1 MKIDS
6 CREAARRRRGDGGRM
21 APSVRNQLIIALAG
35 TLLLIGCVADAASP
49 VISPAIAEAPRP
61 RALLVADSSDAVSPA
76 VVAQAPVIAAPPA
89 VIEQPVVVAP
99 VVVARP
105 VIVLPPDTRMPVTV
119 DYLYHRRI
127 LHPPVRHRQG
137 KVNPVPRGPGRER
150 DFGPQSRVV
159 PLAPLPNLL
168 AELKAFRS
176 RAPVRAGAF
185 LAFAK
190 HKRGVAETAKTE
202 TLGDPGDGGQEP
214 ALPPARGVQD
224 QDGGYRLNFEDAD
237 VKDVL
242 HAVLGNVLGL
252 TYTLAPNVTGRITV
266 SSATPQNRSE
276 LLSTLETV
284 LQMQGLSLTK
294 VGSTYR
300 IAPTALGGGSIDEDG
315 RSPGFGITV
324 VPLEYS
330 SVNTVSKL
338 LNGFVTDADGVR
350 VDTSRNAIIVRGPG
364 PRREEIVRA
373 IKAMDADWMRQ
384 QSVSVIELKRSRPE
398 EVIGELNRIFDND
411 QGGGGGGLGL
421 GANQPGGGSGG
432 LSLGANQP
440 GGNAGAG
447 AGGGAIQFKAVK
459 RLRSIMVIS
468 KNPALVRRAA
478 QWIRRLDHQ
487 DTSATDS
494 VFIYRPRYRD
504 ARELSRLVKNLFGG
518 GGGDSAG
525 TGSGVAF
532 QQANGQGAGLGQ
544 SGGQGGG
551 IGQAP
556 GTGGIGSSTASYAGG
571 LQSGGGFNG
580 GLGGTLGGNAGSG
593 LGGSSAGG
601 GLQGSLAEPI
611 EAGQGGGNGDNKLKL
626 SADSSNNTIVAYT
639 DGETYAKVQ
648 SVLRSLDVAPLQVA
662 ISVIVAE
669 VQLNDEL
676 KYGVQFYLNS
686 KQGSIGLSQVLSSA
700 AGAAATAVAPQA
712 AGFNFLVGGSS
723 SPNLVLNALDQ
734 VSKVHIL
741 STPSVVVM
749 ENKPAT
755 FEVGNQVPIITQ
767 QATSTLVAGA
777 PTLNQV
783 TYLDTGIILKIV
795 PRVGQHG
802 DVAMS
807 LDQVI
812 SSVVPDPSGAQS
824 LTPTISKRRIA
835 SDISVRSGQA
845 VLLAGLINDTRQQNK
860 GQIPF
865 IGEGLGDIFGN
876 KDNVFNRS
884 ELVVFIRPVI
894 IRGGQDAQSVT
905 EEFKSHLKA
914 MDLHTPE
921 VTK

>member
-1 MKIDS
+1 
-6 CREAARRRRGDGGRM
+6 M
-21 APSVRNQLIIALAG
+21 APSVRNQLITAFAS
-35 TLLLIGCVADAASP
+35 TVLLVGCLADASAFP
-49 VISPAIAEAPRP
+49 LV
-61 RALLVADSSDAVSPA
+61 VADSAEVVPPA
-76 VVAQAPVIAAPPA
+76 LVAQTPVIVAPPA
-89 VIEQPVVVAP
+89 VVEQPVIVAPAP

-127 LHPPVRHRQG
+127 LHAPARRREG
-137 KVNPVPRGPGRER
+137 RVNPVPRGRGRER
-150 DFGPQSRVV
+150 NFGPESRLA
-159 PLAPLPNLL
+159 PLAPSLSAML
-168 AELKAFRS
+168 AAFRA
-176 RAPVRAGAF
+176 REPAGAGAF
-185 LAFAK
+185 LALAK
-190 HKRGVAETAKTE
+190 RKHAAETAKADPVV
-202 TLGDPGDGGQEP
+202 DPGDGAPEP
-214 ALPPARGVQD
+214 MSPPARGVQD

-266 SSATPQNRSE
+266 SSAAPQNRSE

-300 IAPTALGGGSIDEDG
+300 IAPTTLGGGSIDTDG

-324 VPLEYS
+324 VPLEFS
-330 SVNTVSKL
+330 SVNTVNKL
-338 LNGFVTDADGVR
+338 LSGFLTDADGVR

-373 IKAMDADWMRQ
+373 IKAVDGDWMRQ
-384 QSVSVIELKRSRPE
+384 QSVSVIELRRSRPE
-398 EVIGELNRIFDND
+398 EVIGELDRIFDND
-411 QGGGGGGLGL
+411 QGSDGGGRAGATPGLGF
-421 GANQPGGGSGG
+421 GANQPNGAGGG
-432 LSLGANQP
+432 
-440 GGNAGAG
+440 GAG

-459 RLRSIMVIS
+459 RLRAIMVIS

-478 QWIRRLDHQ
+478 QWIHRLDHQ
-487 DTSATDS
+487 DASATDS
-494 VFIYRPRYRD
+494 VFVYRPRFRD
-504 ARELSRLVKNLFGG
+504 ARELTRLVKNLFGG
-518 GGGDSAG
+518 GGDSG
-525 TGSGVAF
+525 GSTSGVAF
-532 QQANGQGAGLGQ
+532 QQASNQ
-544 SGGQGGG
+544 SGGGGQGSSQGG

-556 GTGGIGSSTASYAGG
+556 GGGGLGSSSSSFAGG
-571 LQSGGGFNG
+571 LQSGGGFNSGMG
-580 GLGGTLGGNAGSG
+580 GSIGGNSGSG
-593 LGGSSAGG
+593 LGGGPSGG
-601 GLQGSLAEPI
+601 GLQGSLADPI
-611 EAGQGGGNGDNKLKL
+611 EAGQGGGGNGSDKLRL
-626 SADSSNNTIVAYT
+626 SADASNNTIVAYT
-639 DGETYAKVQ
+639 DGDTYAKVE
-648 SVLRSLDVAPLQVA
+648 SVLRSLDVPSLQVA

-669 VQLNDEL
+669 VQLNDQL
-676 KYGVQFYLNS
+676 QYGVQFYLNS

-700 AGAAATAVAPQA
+700 ASAATTAVAPQT

-723 SPNLVLNALDQ
+723 SPNLVLSALDQ

-741 STPSVVVM
+741 STPSVVVR

-783 TYLDTGIILKIV
+783 TYLDTGIILKII
-795 PRVGQHG
+795 PQIGQHG

-812 SSVVPDPSGAQS
+812 SSVVPDPSGQQS

-835 SDISVRSGQA
+835 SDITVRSGQT
-845 VLLAGLINDTRQQNK
+845 VLLAGLINDTRQTSK

-865 IGEGLGDIFGN
+865 IGDGLGDIFGN
-876 KDNVFNRS
+876 KDNQFSRS

-905 EEFKSHLKA
+905 EEFKTHLKA
-914 MDLHTPE
+914 MDLHTPA